1 MKGFISVSSK
11 STSYNRI
18 MESVLDFK
26 IDNYNDC
33 YIKEGYG
40 AYMTTLPVKNEIE
53 VANCL
58 SLPYYQKFISKGY
71 EIVTGP
77 PAIDEITHK
86 TIKGIGLY
94 CRNYQEILD
103 NRQKKKR

>member
-18 MESVLDFK
+18 MESILGFR

-33 YIKEGYG
+33 YIKETYG
-40 AYMTTLPVKNEIE
+40 AYMGTLPVNNEKE
-53 VANCL
+53 LKECL
-58 SLPYYQKFISKGY
+58 SLPYYKKFISKGY

-77 PAIDEITHK
+77 PAIDEITYK